1 MNIGALNGP
10 TFKGDSWQI
19 QPTSPFSI
27 NNLLY
32 HISPSKRVPW
42 RSEAVSSGPLLSMR
56 IPWKI
61 TDTDTSLGNDIVG
74 LHLSNINF
82 NDFKIQSYD
91 GSSWSDI
98 ATLESSE
105 GMHHGFI
112 KTGNAIKQDPSN
124 VVDRNYYFFNE
135 LKDYIAM
142 ITIGENTTFHRIISN
157 TEGVFGDSSAKQA
170 IIRLDSEPSGNGNV
184 KIIPKDITVVCSLNG
199 LEARAFALFIQGQE
213 TIDKYYQIGLF
224 CLGEIA
230 ITGQQYSKGRRI
242 TIEAGS
248 IETITPDR
256 TAYSRNIA
264 PSQRTIEV
272 SWSDGVDI
280 SSFYNNNPDPDYFK
294 SSSSG
299 GSLAVSNYKDAPYL
313 LEGVLREIQGTK
325 RPLVYL
331 PKIVTNDDIRV
342 LNRRHEHMIG
352 VLDSEIQ
359 MESITGDELTGDG
372 RGEVFRVATITLRE
386 VL

>member
-1 MNIGALNGP
+1 M
-10 TFKGDSWQI
+10 
-19 QPTSPFSI
+19 
-27 NNLLY
+27 
-32 HISPSKRVPW
+32 
-42 RSEAVSSGPLLSMR
+42 SSR
-56 IPWKI
+56 
-61 TDTDTSLGNDIVG
+61 LG
-74 LHLSNINF
+74 
-82 NDFKIQSYD
+82 
-91 GSSWSDI
+91 
-98 ATLESSE
+98 
-105 GMHHGFI
+105 
-112 KTGNAIKQDPSN
+112 
-124 VVDRNYYFFNE
+124 
-135 LKDYIAM
+135 
-142 ITIGENTTFHRIISN
+142 
-157 TEGVFGDSSAKQA
+157 
-170 IIRLDSEPSGNGNV
+170 
-184 KIIPKDITVVCSLNG
+184 
-199 LEARAFALFIQGQE
+199 
-213 TIDKYYQIGLF
+213 
-224 CLGEIA
+224 
-230 ITGQQYSKGRRI
+230 
-242 TIEAGS
+242 TIE
-248 IETITPDR
+248 ITPDR